1 MSTDTAAVQDNPAAH
16 RYELD
21 LDGEVVGT
29 LSYRTTGEVVKL
41 IHTEIAPR
49 WEGHGLGERLVAGVL
64 DDVRARGFHIVVL
77 CPFVAAFLRRHP
89 EYEDLVASKA

>member
-1 MSTDTAAVQDNPAAH
+1 MSTDTAAVRDNPVAH

-29 LSYRTTGEVVKL
+29 LLYRTTGEVVKL

-49 WEGHGLGERLVAGVL
+49 WEGHGLGERLVVGVL
-64 DDVRARGFHIVVL
+64 DDVRARGLHIVVL

-89 EYEDLVASKA
+89 EYEDLVAAKT

>member
-1 MSTDTAAVQDNPAAH
+1 MGTDTAVVRDNPDAH

-41 IHTEIAPR
+41 IHTNVAPE
-49 WEGHGLGERLVAGVL
+49 WEGHGLGERLVVGVL
-64 DDVRARGFHIVVL
+64 DDVRARGLHIEVR
-77 CPFVAAFLRRHP
+77 CQFVAAFLRRHP
-89 EYEDLVASKA
+89 EYEVLVASET

>member
-1 MSTDTAAVQDNPAAH
+1 MSTDTAAVQDNPTAH

-49 WEGHGLGERLVAGVL
+49 WEGHGLGERLVVGVL
-64 DDVRARGFHIVVL
+64 DDVRARGLHIVVL

>member
-1 MSTDTAAVQDNPAAH
+1 MSTDTSAVQDNPAAH

-49 WEGHGLGERLVAGVL
+49 WEAHGLGERLVVGVL
-64 DDVRARGFHIVVL
+64 DDVRARGLHIVVL